1 MMLLIYLKKENMAGE
16 KVFEHIA
23 YNLRRSIIT
32 MTSVAGSGHPTSAL
46 SAADIVATL
55 FFHAM
60 RLDLHNYNNP
70 NNDRFILSKGHASP
84 VLYAVYKQLGILS
97 EDDLMTYRNVNS
109 VLEGH
114 PTPRFT
120 WSEAATGSLGQG
132 LSIGAGMALTA
143 RMDNRNFKTYVL
155 MGDSEL
161 SEGSVW
167 EAIEIAAHYKLN
179 NLIGIVDVNRLGQTT
194 QTLDG
199 YHIDHYVAKFQ
210 AFGWKTYTV
219 DGHNIKE
226 LIALFD
232 QIVQYQGDQPIMIV
246 AKTVKGYGIAQ
257 AENKEGFHGKVFSM
271 DELPALLAQL
281 EERFYQAAHYE
292 CPVTVK
298 PQQPEKSNVT
308 ETAVCN
314 KIPAPEYTK
323 GQSVMTRYTFGQAL
337 ATIGDVYPTIVSLDA
352 EVKNSTYAELFEQ
365 KFPERF
371 VQCFIA
377 EQNMVSMAVGMQKR
391 GKIPFC
397 STFGAFFTRAYDQ
410 IRMACIGRAA
420 LRLVGSHVGVS
431 IGQDGPSQMAL
442 EDIAMMRAVHGSCVL
457 YPCDAV
463 STWKLVQQMVL
474 YDQGISY
481 MRTTRM
487 ATPVI
492 YDNDQ
497 TFIIGGSHV
506 LVQSDHDQLCLVAA
520 GITLHEALK
529 AQKALAQQNIH
540 VAVIDAYSIKPI
552 DAQTITNVA
561 RASGN
566 TVITVEDHYLEGGL
580 GQAVVCALQNTGIT
594 IDCMAVQKMPR
605 SGAPQDL
612 LAYEGIDAQ
621 HIVAKVQQR
630 LG

>member
-1 MMLLIYLKKENMAGE
+1 MKKKHSGGQI
-16 KVFEHIA
+16 FEHIA

-55 FFHAM
+55 FFNAM
-60 RLDLHNYNNP
+60 RIDVEHPDNP
-70 NNDRFILSKGHASP
+70 DNDRFILSKGHASP
-84 VLYAVYKQLGILS
+84 VLYAVYKELGILS
-97 EDDLMTYRNVNS
+97 EDDLMTYRTINS

-114 PTPRFT
+114 PTPRFI

-167 EAIEIAAHYKLN
+167 EAVEIAAHYKLR

-232 QIVQYQGDQPIMIV
+232 QIAYYSGDQPIMII
-246 AKTVKGYGIAQ
+246 AKTIKGYGIAQ
-257 AENKEGFHGKVFSM
+257 AENKEGFHGKAFSM
-271 DELPALLAQL
+271 QELPALLSQL
-281 EERFYQAAHYE
+281 QQRFYDAAHDTD
-292 CPVTVK
+292 CVAIK
-298 PQQPEKSNVT
+298 PQKPVKHDVIAESVSEEPVIYSYK
-308 ETAVCN
+308 
-314 KIPAPEYTK
+314 K
-323 GQSVMTRYTFGQAL
+323 GQLVMTRYAFGQAL
-337 ATIGDVYPTIVSLDA
+337 AAMGTAYPNMVSLDA
-352 EVKNSTYAELFEQ
+352 EVKNSTYAELFEE
-365 KFPERF
+365 KYPERF

-377 EQNMVSMAVGMQKR
+377 EQNMVSMAVGMQRR

-410 IRMACIGRAA
+410 IRMASVGNAA

-457 YPCDAV
+457 YPSDAV
-463 STWKLVQQMVL
+463 STWKLVQQMIA
-474 YDQGISY
+474 YNQGISY

-492 YDNDQ
+492 YDDNHVF
-497 TFIIGGSHV
+497 TIGGCHV
-506 LVQSDHDQLCLVAA
+506 VLQSDDDKLCIVAA

-529 AQKALAQQNIH
+529 AHQILKKQGIS
-540 VAVIDAYSIKPI
+540 VAVIDLYSIKPL
-552 DAQTITNVA
+552 DAQTLARVA
-561 RASGN
+561 RKSGN
-566 TVITVEDHYLEGGL
+566 MIITVEDHYLEGGL
-580 GQAVVCALQNTGIT
+580 GQAVVCALQNTNIV

-605 SGAPQDL
+605 SGPPGDL
-612 LAYEGIDAQ
+612 LAYEGIDAD
-621 HIVAKVQQR
+621 HIVTKVKQR
-630 LG
+630 LRR